1 MPSRVP
7 AAAGLPDGVDAVLRV
22 VHLPSTTGRPAPGG
36 ADLVRPDLVDRALGL
51 ARLLRDLMP
60 DEREVGG
67 LLALLLLT
75 DARRA
80 ARTAADG
87 RLLLLEEQDRSQWDR
102 AAISEGAGLVAEM
115 MRSSERPGRVALQ
128 AAIAAGAPPATE
140 LCRAGRPP

>member
-1 MPSRVP
+1 
-7 AAAGLPDGVDAVLRV
+7 
-22 VHLPSTTGRPAPGG
+22 
-36 ADLVRPDLVDRALGL
+36 
-51 ARLLRDLMP
+51 MP

-102 AAISEGAGLVAEM
+102 AAISEGAGLVAEI
-115 MRSSERPGRVALQ
+115 MRSSERPGRFALQ
-128 AAIAAGAPPATE
+128 AAIAAVHAQAPSYGGADWPQLLRLYDGLLRAWPPPLVALNPAGVLALGDRAEAPPAQVAAVQ
-140 LCRAGRPP
+140 RDRR